1 MIDVEDVNQY
11 LHKVDLICNDVDT
24 DEIFKVISILYNAWK
39 KQSTI
44 YIAGNGGSA
53 STATHF
59 VSDLQKYTAIE
70 GKPRFRVKGLTEN
83 VALMTAITNDL
94 GWENVYYEQIR
105 GQVSISDVYI
115 AISVHGGSGTDKAG
129 PWSQNLLKAARYV
142 RNNGGIII
150 GLTGFDGGVLKKVA
164 DACIVVP
171 VNSTPL
177 VEGFHAVLTHLI
189 VEILRQMID
198 DVNVDNLIK

>member
-1 MIDVEDVNQY
+1 MEDISDY
-11 LHKVDLICNDVDT
+11 LHEVDLICNNIDK
-24 DEIFKVISILYNAWK
+24 DEISKVISILFNAWK

-94 GWENVYYEQIR
+94 GWENVYYEQIV
-105 GQVSISDVYI
+105 GQVSHSDVYI

-142 RNNGGIII
+142 KISGGIII
-150 GLTGFDGGVLKKVA
+150 GLSGFDGGILKEIA

-177 VEGFHAVLTHLI
+177 VEGFHAVLTHLM
-189 VEILRQMID
+189 VKILRQMIE
-198 DVNVDNLIK
+198 DVSVDKLTK